1 MAGFASASQSPA
13 IIRQALHRIAVHRF
27 PVCLPFIPIFLTK
40 VHAMTDRIDIHGL
53 KVARPLYDMIE
64 REALPGTGIA
74 SDTFWMG
81 LSSLVHEFGPR
92 NRVLLDKRDG
102 LQSMIDGW
110 HKARRGQPHDA
121 AAYTAFL

>member
-1 MAGFASASQSPA
+1 
-13 IIRQALHRIAVHRF
+13 
-27 PVCLPFIPIFLTK
+27 
-40 VHAMTDRIDIHGL
+40 MTDRIDIHGL

-74 SDTFWMG
+74 SDTFWTG

-92 NRVLLDKRDG
+92 NRVLLDKRDA

-121 AAYTAFL
+121 AAYTAFLEEIGYLLPEGPTSRSKPRASIPRLPVSPARNWWSR